1 VDGDPGQSLCRR
13 RGNATRMTLAGSP
26 ARALCRRAVC
36 ATVGRRP
43 HRRRLP
49 CYPSPA
55 STAGSSAG
63 ISHTPYTQDQIDC
76 PAAPDVR
83 PRLTAVLDEG
93 FIIAAGI
100 EKGVGQDGEAAGVQ
114 RPFRHLAVV
123 VDDLSDA
130 GDGAVAPGEDGG
142 RERRRGAEVIAD
154 DFSENARLPV
164 PLGCRRQRTTA
175 TSGRLPCPARTP
187 ASASGL
193 CTPAIQLPSSA
204 SPFLSGQ
211 R

>member
-1 VDGDPGQSLCRR
+1 VRPITPAMDHQLLVLATGVQQGIGQDSE
-13 RGNATRMTLAGSP
+13 AGS
-26 ARALCRRAVC
+26 
-36 ATVGRRP
+36 
-43 HRRRLP
+43 
-49 CYPSPA
+49 
-55 STAGSSAG
+55 
-63 ISHTPYTQDQIDC
+63 
-76 PAAPDVR
+76 
-83 PRLTAVLDEG
+83 
-93 FIIAAGI
+93 
-100 EKGVGQDGEAAGVQ
+100 VQ
-114 RPFRHLAVV
+114 RAFGHLAVV
-123 VDDLSDA
+123 VNGLSDTR
-130 GDGAVAPGEDGG
+130 DGAVVPAEDGG
-142 RERRRGAEVIAD
+142 RERRRGAEGIAD